1 MIRDFEDLEVWQKA
15 HELTLMVYKITK
27 DFPSEE
33 KFGLVSDMRRAA
45 ISVENNIAEGFGRR
59 TTKDFINFLF
69 KSFGSL
75 LETRSMTRVSF
86 DIKYIS
92 DEQFNILM
100 DQISSVHMMLNK
112 LISVLQRK
120 IDPIT

>member
-1 MIRDFEDLEVWQKA
+1 MIQNFEDLIVWQKA

-33 KFGLVSDMRRAA
+33 KFGLISDMRRAA
-45 ISVENNIAEGFGRR
+45 VSVENNIAEGFGRR

-75 LETRSMTRVSF
+75 FEVRSMTRVSKDLQFINLKQF
-86 DIKYIS
+86 DELIAKIQS
-92 DEQFNILM
+92 I
-100 DQISSVHMMLNK
+100 HMMLNK
-112 LISVLQRK
+112 LISSLENK
-120 IDPIT
+120 KLPIV